1 LFCFLALT
9 VLANGQTNFYIQSI
23 QENADGAI
31 TVTWPAVPTWTYH
44 VMYADSPGGAWQD
57 LSDGQLTAGTN
68 VWTLCYTDTN
78 SAAAS
83 QRFYKIR
90 TTRPKLIMALV
101 LDRSG
106 SMNPATGTSMGGAYL
121 PGAVSTF
128 ISNFD
133 DNYDEAAMVSF
144 ATTATVD
151 VPMGQPFKQAISA
164 AVTNL
169 NWCGGTFA
177 QGGLTNALVQINNA
191 TVPPGQNQVKV
202 VVFFTDG
209 LANMIQDTLSC
220 PTSITWNFGGYSTG
234 SWVGFWNPAT
244 TTKSCSDQDNA
255 CGNGS
260 SPIGCSP
267 SCSATQ
273 FHSNQYNAMEI
284 FTRANV
290 TAEAQ
295 YRSIQVANDMRANN
309 ILVEAIGLGNETDLD
324 MNFLSQIANAT
335 NSPTYDATQRTGQ
348 AIIANT
354 PSDLQAVFQQIASK
368 LLTY

>member
-57 LSDGQLTAGTN
+57 LSDDQLTAGTN

-106 SMNPATGTSMGGAYL
+106 SMNPVTGTSMGGAYL

-144 ATTATVD
+144 ATTATV
-151 VPMGQPFKQAISA
+151 GTHGAAIQTGYFGGGHQFELVRRHFRTGRPYQCAGSDQQRNCPTGPESSESGGILHRWSGEHDSGHA
-164 AVTNL
+164 ELPHVNNL
-169 NWCGGTFA
+169 EFRWL
-177 QGGLTNALVQINNA
+177 QHGLLGRFLEPGYYYKIVFG
-191 TVPPGQNQVKV
+191 PGQC
-202 VVFFTDG
+202 
-209 LANMIQDTLSC
+209 L
-220 PTSITWNFGGYSTG
+220 
-234 SWVGFWNPAT
+234 
-244 TTKSCSDQDNA
+244 
-255 CGNGS
+255 
-260 SPIGCSP
+260 
-267 SCSATQ
+267 
-273 FHSNQYNAMEI
+273 
-284 FTRANV
+284 R
-290 TAEAQ
+290 
-295 YRSIQVANDMRANN
+295 
-309 ILVEAIGLGNETDLD
+309 
-324 MNFLSQIANAT
+324 
-335 NSPTYDATQRTGQ
+335 
-348 AIIANT
+348 
-354 PSDLQAVFQQIASK
+354 
-368 LLTY
+368 